1 MSTPLII
8 GLTLLLLVLTAF
20 WAMART
26 RRIREAASQRE
37 EEALARVRAGANP
50 LMIDGDTVFDP
61 AGLPSRMP
69 ERRGIEVAEHDE
81 VVDLEALLAGEP
93 QGVAR
98 RARATLEEPTDI
110 VFDSD
115 TLPPAPRARPEPV
128 PAAPVSGAPA
138 PAAPMPARATAAA
151 LPMTAPV
158 DARAAATPLAMKPA
172 VAPVAPVA
180 SAAPVPVAA
189 QATPRPA
196 VQPAPQAVVQSA
208 QQPAA
213 PVAVARAAQ
222 PSPPTLVARLPES
235 VSAAAAAPASLPPS
249 PAVAPSP
256 TSGGAPIRGGN
267 DDVPLR
273 ELALAWFEA
282 RGYRSAPASSAVR
295 PIEQVLRHRH
305 DPARAYAFVMEN
317 QRVTAERVQQL
328 RTQARSIGLLRVL
341 IVANAGAD
349 DGAATKSKGVR
360 LMDRASLAAEFD
372 QLDFS
377 VAAKIIAVARKRAGV
392 PSTVH

>member
-115 TLPPAPRARPEPV
+115 TLPPAPRSRPEPV
-128 PAAPVSGAPA
+128 PAVPVSAAPA
-138 PAAPMPARATAAA
+138 PAAAMPARPMAAA
-151 LPMTAPV
+151 HPMTAPV
-158 DARAAATPLAMKPA
+158 DARAAATPLAVKPA
-172 VAPVAPVA
+172 AAPAA
-180 SAAPVPVAA
+180 SASAAA

-196 VQPAPQAVVQSA
+196 VQPAPQAVAHPA
-208 QQPAA
+208 QQPIA
-213 PVAVARAAQ
+213 PAAVARAAQ

-235 VSAAAAAPASLPPS
+235 VSAAATAPASLPPL

-392 PSTVH
+392 PTTVH